1 MWKRKLKAILGTYIV
16 LLSIS
21 HLVRNAAPEAPVPP
35 ELNEISVRAVR
46 GNELLN
52 DRIRLAY
59 IDSGPHDSR
68 SRIPVLLL
76 HGSPGRA
83 RDFERLAPV
92 LSKQFRLLI
101 PDLPGFGYSS
111 REIPDY
117 SFRAHAR
124 YVLQLLDYLGVERA
138 HIVGFSMG
146 GGAALSLVEC
156 APDRVA
162 SIVMLSAIGVQEM
175 ELLGD
180 HRVNHAIHG
189 LQLAALWALYELIP
203 HFGLFDGAMLDSAYA
218 RNFFDSDQRPLR
230 AILRR
235 LRAPMLVMHGRKDF
249 LVPVEAAEEHLR
261 LVPQSEAVITDGDHF
276 MLFTSPESVA
286 GPLSGFFRRVE
297 DGAAVT
303 RARAAASRV
312 RAASEPLNTSR
323 LPKAIGVAAVVFFI
337 LLATA
342 TLVSEDMTCIAA
354 GLMAGQGRI
363 SFALAVGACLT
374 GIFVGD
380 LLLFVAGRFVG
391 RPAISAAPLR
401 WFISPQAVA
410 GSSEWFTRRGAGVI
424 FLSRFV
430 PGLRLPTYFAAGVLR
445 TSFFRFALYFF
456 LACLLWTPLLVGA
469 SMLLGGELLG
479 ALFEGR
485 TLLGFAA
492 TALAIYLLARFAL
505 GMATWRGR
513 RMLLGRWRRIRGWEF
528 WPAWIFYLP
537 VVVYAAFLALK
548 HRSPTL
554 FTLANP
560 AIPGGGFIGES
571 KSQILEGLKSSDV
584 AIATRLLPASLPPEK
599 RTGIAMDF
607 TLQCGFPVVVKPDA
621 GQRGSG
627 VVIVR
632 DEKQLAAALALTQ
645 TDVLVQEYVEG
656 CEFGVF
662 YYRYPDE
669 RRGRILAVTEKR
681 FPSVQGDGRR
691 TLEELILADDRAV
704 CMAELHLNRHRKR
717 LDWIPAASER
727 FQLVELGTHC
737 RGAVFLDGGWALT
750 EELESR
756 IDGIARSFDGFYF
769 GRFDV
774 RAGSVED
781 FKAGR
786 NLRIIE
792 LNGVTSE
799 ATSIYDPRN
808 RIWDA
813 YELLFKQWRI
823 AFEIGAQQCARG
835 LRPASLAELASAC
848 LKYRKGARSHFS
860 SAEVEEENRGMR
872 GTESF

>member
-1 MWKRKLKAILGTYIV
+1 MKARLPLMLGTYIL

-35 ELNEISVRAVR
+35 ELNEVSVRAVR

-59 IDSGPHDSR
+59 IDTGPRNSGSA
-68 SRIPVLLL
+68 IPVLLL

-83 RDFERLAPV
+83 RDFDRLAPV

-124 YVLQLLDYLGVERA
+124 YALQLLDELGVERA
-138 HIVGFSMG
+138 HVVGFSMG
-146 GGAALSLVEC
+146 GGAALSLLEC
-156 APDRVA
+156 APDRIA

-180 HRVNHAIHG
+180 YRVNHAIHG
-189 LQLAALWALYELIP
+189 LQLAGLLAIYELIP

-230 AILRR
+230 AILQR
-235 LRAPMLVMHGRKDF
+235 LRAPMLVMHGRRDF

-261 LVPQSEAVITDGDHF
+261 LVPHSEAVITDGDHF
-276 MLFTSPESVA
+276 MLFTSPETIAV
-286 GPLSGFFRRVE
+286 PLSDFFHRVE

-303 RARAAASRV
+303 RDLATPSRV
-312 RAASEPLNTSR
+312 RAASEPLNTSS
-323 LPKAIGVAAVVFFI
+323 LPKAIGVAAVVFFL
-337 LLATA
+337 LLAAA
-342 TLVSEDMTCIAA
+342 TLVSEDITCIAA

-363 SFALAVGACLT
+363 SFALAAGACLT

-380 LLLFVAGRFVG
+380 LLLFLAGRLVG
-391 RPAISAAPLR
+391 RPAISAAPVR

-410 GSSEWFTRRGAGVI
+410 RSSEWFARRGAGVI

-479 ALFEGR
+479 SLFEER
-485 TLLGFAA
+485 RLIGFAA
-492 TALAIYLLARFAL
+492 TSLAIYLLVRFAL

-513 RMLLGRWRRIRGWEF
+513 RMLLGRWRRITRWEF

-537 VVVYAAFLALK
+537 IVAYVGFLALK
-548 HRSPTL
+548 HRSLTL

-571 KSQILEGLKSSDV
+571 KSQILEGLKSSDGR
-584 AIATRLLPASLPPEK
+584 IATQLLDASLPPEK
-599 RTGIAMDF
+599 RTEIALDF
-607 TLQCGFPVVVKPDA
+607 AHSCGFPVVIKPDA

-627 VVIVR
+627 VVIVH

-645 TDVLVQEYVEG
+645 TDVLVQEYAEG

-669 RRGRILAVTEKR
+669 CRGRILAVTEKR

-691 TLEELILADDRAV
+691 TLEELILTDERAV
-704 CMAELHLNRHRKR
+704 CMAQLHMDTHRNR
-717 LDWIPAASER
+717 LDWMPAAGER

-750 EELESR
+750 EELESV
-756 IDGIARSFDGFYF
+756 IDGIARSFDGFHF

-781 FKAGR
+781 LSAGR
-786 NLRIIE
+786 NLRVIE

-808 RIWDA
+808 SILDA

-823 AFEIGAQQCARG
+823 AFEIGSQQRARG
-835 LRPASLAELASAC
+835 LHPASVAELAIAC

-860 SAEVEEENRGMR
+860 SVDVEEEER
-872 GTESF
+872 